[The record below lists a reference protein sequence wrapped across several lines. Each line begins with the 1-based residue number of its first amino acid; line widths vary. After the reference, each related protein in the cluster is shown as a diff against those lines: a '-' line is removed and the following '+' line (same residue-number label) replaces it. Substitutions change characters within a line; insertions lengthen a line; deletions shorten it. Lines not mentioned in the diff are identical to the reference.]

1 MTYDKD
7 LVKELGRKS
16 TVRLDLG
23 SKFDEVSGDH
33 DAVKEIR
40 VSEIPIDTMMRTP
53 IGDDESVEKDEDDR
67 SDASSRKSHSSS
79 FDVEAFQTEE
89 KSPITTVPQVKICL

>member
-1 MTYDKD
+1 MTHDKD
-7 LVKELGRKS
+7 LVNELGRKS

-23 SKFDEVSGDH
+23 AKFDEVSGDQ

-40 VSEIPIDTMMRTP
+40 VSEIPVDTMMRTP

-67 SDASSRKSHSSS
+67 SDTSSR
-79 FDVEAFQTEE
+79 
-89 KSPITTVPQVKICL
+89 